1 MAIYRIKRFAQVDSD
16 DLNVYG
22 QRRVD
27 QLENNILEAQ
37 KTSKDLQIEQMK
49 MQRAMMANQRSRQK
63 LQEQERQDRLKQ
75 QLQTQKLDQKKDEQ
89 SQKSQVQTKKL
100 QSNDDSA
107 TRNWN
112 LVKKNTTAKPPIPMK

>member
-22 QRRVD
+22 QKRVD

-75 QLQTQKLDQKKDEQ
+75 QLQAQKLDQKDEQ

-100 QSNDDSA
+100 QSNEDSA
-107 TRNWN
+107 TRNWS